1 MGFGQLQIFEDLLD
15 DQLGAP
21 VGVGGAAGEILADRQ
36 AGGIAVDGGRGA
48 EHQIVH
54 PGPFHR
60 LQQGEGAAEVVLVVI
75 QWNAGRLADRLE
87 GGKVDHRIDLLFGED
102 PVQQSP
108 IANIPLIEQ
117 GLLAVDGGDS
127 GQHAALAVAEVVDHH
142 GIHACR
148 LQGQTGVAADISATA
163 GDQNVHLALH

>member
-1 MGFGQLQIFEDLLD
+1 M
-15 DQLGAP
+15 
-21 VGVGGAAGEILADRQ
+21 
-36 AGGIAVDGGRGA
+36 
-48 EHQIVH
+48 
-54 PGPFHR
+54 
-60 LQQGEGAAEVVLVVI
+60 
-75 QWNAGRLADRLE
+75 
-87 GGKVDHRIDLLFGED
+87 DHSIDLLFGED
-102 PVQQSP
+102 PVQQGR

-117 GLLAVDGGDS
+117 GLLAADGGDS